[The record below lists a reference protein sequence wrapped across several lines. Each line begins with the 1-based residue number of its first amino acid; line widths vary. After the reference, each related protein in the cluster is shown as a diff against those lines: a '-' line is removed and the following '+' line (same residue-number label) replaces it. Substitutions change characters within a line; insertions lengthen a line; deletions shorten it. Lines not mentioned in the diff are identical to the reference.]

1 MHDIARRRK
10 TDARRGGRGGGGAR
24 LTSAQDNA
32 ITRCNL
38 NLNINA
44 SFYSSLLLDFLLLR
58 GLALTAFC
66 RVNSG

>member
-1 MHDIARRRK
+1 MHDEGEGA
-10 TDARRGGRGGGGAR
+10 AGAR